1 MATNSGNLLSFRC
14 SEQLDI
20 VTARAKFFAHYGFG
34 ADGGYEA
41 QWVGIRIGWIR
52 LVLPNTPGRVRA
64 MPRHDLH
71 HILTG
76 YPPDWR
82 GETFLAAWEL
92 ASGHGRYWTA
102 RLICLWA
109 FALGLLAHP
118 RQLFR
123 AFREG
128 RKHRSLYTLQ
138 LDPWDLA
145 YTLSE
150 VKSLTR
156 IRRSPFLDWPLFLC
170 WSAISQLWLLG
181 MPALILAGLLLVLAA
196 G

>member
-1 MATNSGNLLSFRC
+1 
-14 SEQLDI
+14 
-20 VTARAKFFAHYGFG
+20 
-34 ADGGYEA
+34 
-41 QWVGIRIGWIR
+41 
-52 LVLPNTPGRVRA
+52 

-76 YPPDWR
+76 YRPDWR

-109 FALGLLAHP
+109 FALGLMVHP
-118 RQLFR
+118 RQMFH

-128 RKHRSLYTLQ
+128 RKNHSLYTLP
-138 LDPWDLA
+138 LDPWSRA
-145 YTLSE
+145 YTIKDLRGLMQVSRNT
-150 VKSLTR
+150 L
-156 IRRSPFLDWPLFLC
+156 LDGPLFL
-170 WSAISQLWLLG
+170 WWAAVSQLWLLG
-181 MPALILAGLLLVLAA
+181 APALILAGLFLAA